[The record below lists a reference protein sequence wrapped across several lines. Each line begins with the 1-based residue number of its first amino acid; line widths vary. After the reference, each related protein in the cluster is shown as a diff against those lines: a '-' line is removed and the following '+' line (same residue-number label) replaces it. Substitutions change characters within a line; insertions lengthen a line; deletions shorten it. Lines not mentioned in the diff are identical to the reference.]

1 MSLQEIILEAV
12 LARLVANKQRT
23 KDIKMNDTD
32 NTVQSEDLENELDQA
47 DQADQV
53 APSEDQEVSI
63 QSLLEQ
69 KAELQGLADF
79 AVEAL
84 LKKSKFNRKDIA
96 RAFRKVKTY
105 IDFVDS
111 FQELILHDLQ
121 IIDGRFRGIEE
132 NLFKVSQQQSILT
145 AALKANNVVTDEQ
158 MVAAWNDIVKPT
170 LENKIAELN
179 KQVAEDAAVP
189 APANEVVTDP
199 IATTAAVE

>member
-105 IDFVDS
+105 LDFVDS

>member
-1 MSLQEIILEAV
+1 
-12 LARLVANKQRT
+12 
-23 KDIKMNDTD
+23 MNDTD

-189 APANEVVTDP
+189 APANEVVTDQ

>member
-189 APANEVVTDP
+189 APANEVVTDQ